1 MDILQQQ
8 TSQMLQIII
17 GGLFSALLA
26 LGVMYLK
33 KGFTFLKLKSNSIED
48 ADARTIIQKALNDLD
63 NVLVT
68 NITSADSTLK
78 PIILKDISDGKV
90 TKDELNSLADTVM
103 NNTLNQL
110 GNDSLDVLNGALGD
124 TNGYIENR
132 IEKILADLKV
142 DNTSSVTKTI
152 ISEIPQ
158 EVKDNTELT
167 NKLNQVQAEKDELMT
182 QVNMIVNEKSNV
194 EQTNQQLAN
203 QINELNN
210 QKQQLEADKQAL
222 QSKLD
227 SITQVVQ
234 PTNNIS
240 IDKVTV
246 NSNDAQE
253 LLNGIVDIANQTTTL

>member
-17 GGLFSALLA
+17 AGLFSALLGIA
-26 LGVMYLK
+26 IVYLK
-33 KGFTFLKLKSNSIED
+33 KGFAYLKLKSNSIED
-48 ADARTIIQKALNDLD
+48 TDARNVIQKTLDNLD
-63 NVLVT
+63 NVLIT

-103 NNTLNQL
+103 NNTLKQL
-110 GNDSLDVLNGALGD
+110 GDDSLDVLNKALGD

-132 IEKILADLKV
+132 IEKILADLKI

-152 ISEIPQ
+152 IPEISQ
-158 EVKDNTELT
+158 EVKDTTELN
-167 NKLNQVQAEKDELMT
+167 NKLNQIQ
-182 QVNMIVNEKSNV
+182 IEKSNI
-194 EQTNQQLAN
+194 EQSNQQLLL
-203 QINELNN
+203 E
-210 QKQQLEADKQAL
+210 KQQLEADKQAL

-234 PTNNIS
+234 PQVTTLDSLSTTN
-240 IDKVTV
+240 
-246 NSNDAQE
+246 
-253 LLNGIVDIANQTTTL
+253 TTTIQ